1 MPIPFLHHRS
11 RRTSVQRG
19 VTRGSAGRRTT
30 EQVDADAVQRLVD
43 AVDALVVVA
52 RLEGTLWLWNRRCE
66 EVSWAPLDS
75 VAGKPLWSMMRLR
88 PAQQRE
94 AQSAF
99 ERLVSGQDQSVS
111 FQSVWVRKDGRKTRI
126 SWMAR
131 LVPAGTRPGFVV
143 ATGAEMTRGRKLMR
157 ELEETESR
165 FATLFELLPDPVV
178 VHQDGRLIY
187 VNRAGVR
194 MYGATYSDDIVGLP
208 VADRLAPESRALV
221 RDRFMRLMQGES
233 VPMVEERHLTMD
245 GRAFDVEVV
254 AAPVSIGGRPAVVL
268 AARDITERKATEAAL
283 SQSEAKMRSLLEA
296 APVMVW
302 AADRDGVLTS
312 VYGRSLQVL
321 GEPPEKLVGRKLVDV
336 FGDPSE
342 FSDAVERAYVGES
355 VVVRVHPPGRAL
367 ECRLTPLSDGGGTV
381 DGAIGVISDV
391 AASETAETVRHE
403 TEERIR
409 AVFDESAIGMILV
422 DGDGRSLES
431 NRAFQRLLGYSQTEL
446 REMSISDYTHAADR
460 AVNEQALQDVFSGL
474 TDGSQLEARY
484 IAKDGSEIWAR
495 VHVSPVRDPSGRPR
509 MAVGTV
515 EDITAHKELEEQLR
529 RASKMEALGRLA
541 GGVAHDFNNL
551 LTVVNGYAD
560 LLVDA
565 LGDDERVV
573 DAIEIRRAGSR
584 ATELTAQLLAFGR
597 HGSLSLEPVDLNARI
612 SALVPMLRRLLGEDI
627 EFEVRLDPEIG
638 AVDADPSQLDQVVMN
653 LVVNARDAMLDG
665 GSLKLTTSHIDAL
678 SQADI
683 GQETNRTWARLEIS
697 DSGVGIEPAVLDRI
711 FEPFFTTKQK
721 GRGTGLGLA
730 TVYSIVEQMAG
741 RIRVESS
748 VGMGARFIVDLPP
761 SLDTPASVSTTEASH
776 TERGSETILL
786 VEDEQAV
793 RDFCK
798 RALEMEGYRVVA
810 AGPNEALDH
819 ATALGRDLDL
829 LVTDVVM
836 PDLDG
841 PALAAAIATTHAG
854 LKVLFM
860 SGYPRD
866 REPELSGQAG
876 MSVLGKPFSARELS
890 EAVRQVLDRPAGT
903 DDTLGD
909 QRRVRP

>member
-30 EQVDADAVQRLVD
+30 EQVDADAVQRLVA

-126 SWMAR
+126 SWTAR

-143 ATGAEMTRGRKLMR
+143 ATGAEMTRGLKLMR

-221 RDRFMRLMQGES
+221 RHRFMRLMQGES

-283 SQSEAKMRSLLEA
+283 RQSEAKMRSLLEA

-342 FSDAVERAYVGES
+342 FSGAVERAYVGES

-460 AVNEQALQDVFSGL
+460 AVNEQALRDVFSGV

-730 TVYSIVEQMAG
+730 IASRLVKEIAMLGGDV
-741 RIRVESS
+741 SS
-748 VGMGARFIVDLPP
+748 FT
-761 SLDTPASVSTTEASH
+761 TPHVAK
-776 TERGSETILL
+776 LL
-786 VEDEQAV
+786 V
-793 RDFCK
+793 K
-798 RALEMEGYRVVA
+798 RCQEV
-810 AGPNEALDH
+810 
-819 ATALGRDLDL
+819 
-829 LVTDVVM
+829 
-836 PDLDG
+836 
-841 PALAAAIATTHAG
+841 
-854 LKVLFM
+854 
-860 SGYPRD
+860 
-866 REPELSGQAG
+866 
-876 MSVLGKPFSARELS
+876 GKKK
-890 EAVRQVLDRPAGT
+890 
-903 DDTLGD
+903 
-909 QRRVRP
+909 

>member
-1 MPIPFLHHRS
+1 MAIPFI
-11 RRTSVQRG
+11 QRPAHEPAEG
-19 VTRGSAGRRTT
+19 DFVRK
-30 EQVDADAVQRLVD
+30 LVD

-66 EVSWAPLDS
+66 DVSWTPLES
-75 VAGKPLWSMMRLR
+75 VAGKPLWSVMRLR

-94 AQSAF
+94 AQAALD
-99 ERLVSGQDQSVS
+99 RLVSGRDQSVS
-111 FQSVWVRKDGRKTRI
+111 FQSLWVRKDGRKTRI
-126 SWMAR
+126 SWTAR
-131 LVPAGTRPGFVV
+131 LVADDDRPGFVV
-143 ATGAEMTRGRKLMR
+143 ATGVEMTRGRKLAR

-178 VHQDGRLIY
+178 VHQDGRLLY
-187 VNRAGVR
+187 VNRAGLR
-194 MYGATYSDDIVGLP
+194 MYGVADSDDIVGLP

-221 RDRFMRLMQGES
+221 RDRLTRVMSGEA

-283 SQSEAKMRSLLEA
+283 GESEAKMRSLLEA
-296 APVMVW
+296 APIVVW
-302 AADRDGVLTS
+302 AASRDGILTS
-312 VYGRSLQVL
+312 VYGRATEVL
-321 GEPPEKLVGRKLVDV
+321 GRPSETLVDHRLSEI
-336 FGDPSE
+336 FGESPE
-342 FSDAVERAYVGES
+342 FSDAIQRAYRGES
-355 VVVRVHPPGRAL
+355 IVIRVHPPGRAL
-367 ECRLTPLSDGGGTV
+367 ECRLTPVLDANGSV
-381 DGAIGVISDV
+381 ERAIGVISDV
-391 AASETAETVRHE
+391 AESEAAEAVRHE

-409 AVFDESAIGMILV
+409 AVFDESALGMILV
-422 DGDGRSLES
+422 DREGHSLES
-431 NRAFQRLLGYSQTEL
+431 NRAFQRLLGYGQDEL
-446 REMSISDYTHAADR
+446 SSLSTTDYTHPADR
-460 AVNEQALQDVFSGL
+460 AASAQALQEVFAGV

-484 IAKDGSEIWAR
+484 LAKDGSEVWTR
-495 VHVSPVRDPSGRPR
+495 VHLSPVRDPSGAPR
-509 MAVGTV
+509 MAVATV
-515 EDITAHKELEEQLR
+515 EDVTAHKALVEQVR
-529 RASKMEALGRLA
+529 QASKMEALGRLA

-584 ATELTAQLLAFGR
+584 ATELTGQLLAFGR
-597 HGSLSLEPVDLNARI
+597 HRSQALESVDLNALI
-612 SALVPMLRRLLGEDI
+612 AALVPMLRRLLGEAI
-627 EFEVRLDPEIG
+627 EFEVRLDPAIG
-638 AVDADPSQLDQVVMN
+638 VVEADPSQLDQVVMN
-653 LVVNARDAMLDG
+653 LVVNARDAMLNG
-665 GSLKLTTSHIDAL
+665 GRLQLTTSHIETPP
-678 SQADI
+678 QVEI
-683 GQETNRTWARLEIS
+683 GPEANRIWARLEIS

-741 RIRVESS
+741 RVRVESS
-748 VGMGARFIVDLPP
+748 VGNGARFIVDLPMSRQAPTTAAIVAP
-761 SLDTPASVSTTEASH
+761 SQSG
-776 TERGSETILL
+776 RGNETILL

-798 RALEMEGYRVVA
+798 RALESEGYRVI
-810 AGPNEALDH
+810 AGGPEEALELA
-819 ATALGRDLDL
+819 ATLGQGLDL

-836 PDLDG
+836 PELDG
-841 PALAAAIATTHAG
+841 PTIAAALARTRAG

-866 REPELSGQAG
+866 REKKLSGADG
-876 MSVLGKPFSARELS
+876 GADGGAVVLGKPFSARELS
-890 EAVRQVLDRPAGT
+890 EAVRRVLDPAGP
-903 DDTLGD
+903 DGELVDEL
-909 QRRVRP
+909 RVRP